1 MIVMAII
8 FKLLVIG
15 TMIITVVKISVTYC
29 MVKIKEQTQQ
39 KYHGKGYL
47 IFEKLLKHLLN
58 LE

>member
-15 TMIITVVKISVTYC
+15 TMIITVVNISVTYC

-39 KYHGKGYL
+39 K
-47 IFEKLLKHLLN
+47 
-58 LE
+58 